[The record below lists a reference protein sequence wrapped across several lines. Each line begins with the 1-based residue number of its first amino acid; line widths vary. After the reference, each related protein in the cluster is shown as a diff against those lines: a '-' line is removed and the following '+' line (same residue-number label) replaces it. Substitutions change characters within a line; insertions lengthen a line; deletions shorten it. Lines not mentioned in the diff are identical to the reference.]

1 MAVSIRMKQMGRK
14 HRPFYRIVAIDK
26 RRARDGRTIEELG
39 TYDPMIRDTDSRAKF
54 NPERVK
60 YWLSVGAKPS
70 ESVAILI
77 KKYMAKFEAEY
88 AAKAVE
94 AAAAKAAATQPAE
107 PTTPPAVPTNPPAEP
122 TAPSTPPTGE

>member
-39 TYDPMIRDTDSRAKF
+39 TYDPMIRDTDSRARF

-88 AAKAVE
+88 AAKAAE
-94 AAAAKAAATQPAE
+94 AAAAKAAAAKPAE
-107 PTTPPAVPTNPPAEP
+107 PTTPPAEPTEPSAPATPPA
-122 TAPSTPPTGE
+122 GE